1 MGLSN
6 LQLHLANLRAA
17 ACFFSHYARA
27 SLNNTSAGL
36 YILSRHPP
44 RCITCEKRSHVGDVF
59 WRAHAIE
66 GRQTCAESAVLLRQ
80 HVHIGESRRDN
91 VHRNVARTEF
101 DRQGAGKLL
110 DSPFASEIKRVVG
123 EMHLRAALRYD
134 DNATTVAH
142 VACSLLQREKHALGV
157 GV

>member
-27 SLNNTSAGL
+27 TLNNTSAGL

-66 GRQTCAESAVLLRQ
+66 GRQTCAESAVLLRH
-80 HVHIGESRRDN
+80 HVVSVNPGDRMFTVTLPGPSST
-91 VHRNVARTEF
+91 ARE
-101 DRQGAGKLL
+101 RANCSIAPLL
-110 DSPFASEIKRVVG
+110 PR
-123 EMHLRAALRYD
+123 
-134 DNATTVAH
+134 
-142 VACSLLQREKHALGV
+142 
-157 GV
+157 

>member
-6 LQLHLANLRAA
+6 LQPHLANLRAA
-17 ACFFSHYARA
+17 ACFFSPYARVT
-27 SLNNTSAGL
+27 LNDPSAGL

-44 RCITCEKRSHVGDVF
+44 RRITCEKRSHVGDVF

-66 GRQTCAESAVLLRQ
+66 GRQTCAESAVLLR
-80 HVHIGESRRDN
+80 HHFRIGESRRQN

-110 DSPFASEIKRVVG
+110 DSPFASEIERVVG
-123 EMHLRAALRYD
+123 EMHLRAARRNY

-142 VACSLLQREKHALGV
+142 VACRLLQRAKHAWCWC
-157 GV
+157 